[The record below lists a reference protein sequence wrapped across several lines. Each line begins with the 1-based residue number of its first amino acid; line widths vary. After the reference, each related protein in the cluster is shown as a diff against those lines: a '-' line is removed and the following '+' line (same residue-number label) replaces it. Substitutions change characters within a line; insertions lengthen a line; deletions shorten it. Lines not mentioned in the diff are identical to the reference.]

1 MSVSQS
7 LNRVSTNL
15 SKPADTEARSKWYSH
30 GEDLEDA
37 FLAKV
42 APSLSLTIKL
52 NPKKDL
58 DPTVIDMLYL
68 NKFDADLKTQNTPFF
83 TATKYGVPPQYA
95 VTFNKK
101 DYDRYNK
108 LYPFSVIFFWVHW
121 TTLEWNGKRVQ
132 PMDVVYKVPF
142 WKLRRDIE
150 SGSIKLH
157 TYERRKTDK
166 RANAKD
172 SYVLDIRNYTL
183 LTKEME

>member
-1 MSVSQS
+1 MKVY
-7 LNRVSTNL
+7 TDL
-15 SKPADTEARSKWYSH
+15 SKPLDTEARSSWYRH

-37 FLAKV
+37 FIQRV
-42 APSLSLTIKL
+42 APSLSLVIKL

-68 NKFDADLKTQNTPFF
+68 NKFEADLKTQNTPFF
-83 TATKYGVPPQYA
+83 TAKKYGVPPQYA

-101 DYDRYNK
+101 DYERYK
-108 LYPFSVIFFWVHW
+108 RLYPHSIIFFWVNW
-121 TTLEWNGKRVQ
+121 TSLEWNGNKVK
-132 PMDVVYKVPF
+132 PMNVVYKIPF
-142 WKLRRDIE
+142 WKLCKDIE

-183 LTKEME
+183 LTEEVS